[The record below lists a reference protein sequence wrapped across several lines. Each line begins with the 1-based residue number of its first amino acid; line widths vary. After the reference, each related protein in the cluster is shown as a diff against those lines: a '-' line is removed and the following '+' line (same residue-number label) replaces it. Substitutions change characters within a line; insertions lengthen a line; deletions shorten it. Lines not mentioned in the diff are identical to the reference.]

1 MQPFRLSL
9 RKCLLAFAFMV
20 LLAHCLSSFAQNKP
34 LLPPDSASKIDEI
47 VKNVLSATGVPSASL
62 AMVKD
67 GKTVYT
73 QSYGDARLNPKTP
86 AKPEMRYSIG
96 SISKQFTA
104 AAILILQEQG
114 KLSLDDKVSKWV
126 PGLTRGDEVSI
137 RQLLSHTS
145 GYQDYAPQDYMIPD
159 WEKPISAQQI
169 MDRWAKI
176 PLDFDPGTK
185 WQYSNT
191 NYVIAG
197 VIVEKAAGRSL
208 FDYLQER
215 VLTPL
220 AMTSATNTD
229 LKKLPPSD
237 PAGYFRYALGPLRLA
252 PKEGPGWM
260 FAAGELAMT
269 AEDVAK
275 WDISLIN
282 QSVLTPASYREME
295 TEVVL
300 KNGLGTR
307 YGLGISVLSENG
319 HRWLEHSGE
328 VSGFTAENIELPDD
342 GFAVVV
348 LTNQDAVGAGSQ
360 IGHGVVSWF
369 VKSQNAQ
376 DTKQDALVRGV
387 FDALKQGKIDRS
399 LLTDNANSY
408 FTEQALKDYSASL
421 SPLGDPQSFMQSSR
435 SLRGGMVHFSYQV
448 KYPKKTLRINIYQ
461 MPAGKFEQYLISA
474 TE

>member
-1 MQPFRLSL
+1 MSSA
-9 RKCLLAFAFMV
+9 LAV
-20 LLAHCLSSFAQNKP
+20 
-34 LLPPDSASKIDEI
+34 
-47 VKNVLSATGVPSASL
+47 TGVPSASL
-62 AMVKD
+62 AVVED
-67 GKTVYT
+67 GKIVYE
-73 QSYGDARLNPKTP
+73 QAYGDSRLDPKTA
-86 AKPEMRYSIG
+86 AKPGMRYSIG
-96 SISKQFTA
+96 SISMQFTA
-104 AAILILQEQG
+104 AAILLLQELG

-169 MDRWAKI
+169 MDPWAKI

-197 VIVEKAAGRSL
+197 VIVEKASGKPL
-208 FDYLQER
+208 FEFLQER

-229 LKKLPPSD
+229 LKKLPLSD
-237 PAGYFRYALGPLRLA
+237 PSGYFRYALGPLRPA

-275 WDISLIN
+275 WDISLIS
-282 QSVLTPASYREME
+282 QSVLKPASYREME

-307 YGLGISVLSENG
+307 YGLGMSVHNENG
-319 HRWLEHSGE
+319 HRWLDHSGE
-328 VSGFTAENIELPDD
+328 VSGVTAENIVLPDD
-342 GFAVVV
+342 GFWGGRPDQSGCGWCGFANWAGNRELVH
-348 LTNQDAVGAGSQ
+348 NEPECPGSKAGRAGS
-360 IGHGVVSWF
+360 
-369 VKSQNAQ
+369 
-376 DTKQDALVRGV
+376 RGV
-387 FDALKQGKIDRS
+387 
-399 LLTDNANSY
+399 
-408 FTEQALKDYSASL
+408 
-421 SPLGDPQSFMQSSR
+421 
-435 SLRGGMVHFSYQV
+435 
-448 KYPKKTLRINIYQ
+448 
-461 MPAGKFEQYLISA
+461 
-474 TE
+474 

>member
-1 MQPFRLSL
+1 MQPFRPRLQTN
-9 RKCLLAFAFMV
+9 LLAVAAV
-20 LLAHCLSSFAQNKP
+20 LACSATLLCAQNQSA
-34 LLPPDSASKIDEI
+34 LPADARSRIDEI
-47 VKNVLSATGVPSASL
+47 AKNALSVTGVPSASL
-62 AMVKD
+62 AVVKD
-67 GKTVYT
+67 GKIVYT
-73 QSYGDARLNPKTP
+73 QAYGDARLDPKAS
-86 AKPEMRYSIG
+86 AKPQMRYSIG

-104 AAILILQEQG
+104 AAILVLQEQG

-169 MDRWAKI
+169 MDRWAEI

-191 NYVIAG
+191 NYAIAG
-197 VIVEKAAGRSL
+197 AIVEKVAGKPL
-208 FDYLQER
+208 FELLQER
-215 VLTPL
+215 VLAPL
-220 AMTSATNTD
+220 NMTSATNTD
-229 LKKLPPSD
+229 LQKLPPSD
-237 PAGYFRYALGPLRLA
+237 PAGYFRYALGPLRPA

-282 QSVLTPASYREME
+282 QSLLKPASYREME

-300 KNGLGTR
+300 HNGVGTR
-307 YGLGISVLSENG
+307 YGLGMSVLSQNG

-328 VSGFTAENIELPDD
+328 VSGFTAENIVLPDD
-342 GFAVVV
+342 GFAVAV
-348 LTNQDAVGAGSQ
+348 LTNQDAVGAASQ
-360 IGHGVVSWF
+360 IGQGVVDWF
-369 VKSQNAQ
+369 VRSQNVQ
-376 DTKQDALVRGV
+376 DPKQDALIRGV
-387 FDALKQGKIDRS
+387 FDALKQGRIDRS
-399 LLTDNANSY
+399 LFTNNANSY
-408 FTEQALKDYSASL
+408 FTEPALKDYSASL
-421 SPLGDPQSFMQSSR
+421 SPLGDPQSFAQTSVSQ
-435 SLRGGMVHFSYQV
+435 RGGMMHRSYQV
-448 KYPKKTLRINIYQ
+448 KYPQKTLRVNIYE
-461 MPAGKFEQYLISA
+461 MPDGKFEQYLISA

>member
-1 MQPFRLSL
+1 
-9 RKCLLAFAFMV
+9 
-20 LLAHCLSSFAQNKP
+20 
-34 LLPPDSASKIDEI
+34 
-47 VKNVLSATGVPSASL
+47 
-62 AMVKD
+62 
-67 GKTVYT
+67 
-73 QSYGDARLNPKTP
+73 
-86 AKPEMRYSIG
+86 
-96 SISKQFTA
+96 
-104 AAILILQEQG
+104 
-114 KLSLDDKVSKWV
+114 
-126 PGLTRGDEVSI
+126 
-137 RQLLSHTS
+137 
-145 GYQDYAPQDYMIPD
+145 
-159 WEKPISAQQI
+159 
-169 MDRWAKI
+169 
-176 PLDFDPGTK
+176 
-185 WQYSNT
+185 
-191 NYVIAG
+191 
-197 VIVEKAAGRSL
+197 
-208 FDYLQER
+208 
-215 VLTPL
+215 
-220 AMTSATNTD
+220 
-229 LKKLPPSD
+229 
-237 PAGYFRYALGPLRLA
+237 
-252 PKEGPGWM
+252 M

-328 VSGFTAENIELPDD
+328 VSGFTAENIVLPDD

-369 VKSQNAQ
+369 VKSQNAL

-435 SLRGGMVHFSYQV
+435 SLRGGMTHLSYQV

-461 MPAGKFEQYLISA
+461 MPDGKFEQYLISA